1 MSATNAAFGFRPA
14 YHPSG
19 LDRAKKYAVAAAYG
33 TQMQKGQPCILNT
46 NGTVTVGTAAADLLG
61 ILAGFEYIDANGKP
75 WVSSYWPAGQTVQSG
90 TTPIA
95 WVYDDP
101 TMVYEVQADGS
112 IATTAIGDQA
122 DVSNISAT
130 VGVPAS
136 GNVMSACTLSAT
148 LAGAGVQG
156 QFRIVGFG
164 QQVDNAPGD
173 AFTIVQV
180 MLARSQYV
188 SNKVAI

>member
-1 MSATNAAFGFRPA
+1 MSATNAPFGFRPA
-14 YHPSG
+14 YFPTG
-19 LDRAKKYAVAAAYG
+19 RERAKKYAVASAYG

-61 ILAGFEYIDANGKP
+61 ILAGFEYTDANGKP
-75 WVSSYWPAGQTVQSG
+75 WVSTYWPAGQTVLSG

-101 TMVYEVQADGS
+101 GIVYEVQADGS
-112 IATTAIGDQA
+112 IAQTAIGDQA
-122 DVSNISAT
+122 DVSNVSAT
-130 VGVPAS
+130 AGVPSS

-148 LAGAGVQG
+148 LAGVGVQA

-164 QQVDNAPGD
+164 QQVDNTPGD

-180 MLARSQYV
+180 QLARSQFV
-188 SNKVAI
+188 SNKVAV